1 MGAQP
6 DLSPREQLVHRRLR
20 PTQREQR
27 RPDRSGGAATAAAV
41 AAGML
46 RRAGADVGRAAAALT
61 ASTLMQIATR
71 LTLPLFAIPAI
82 IGGAPVS
89 HSLVTSA
96 YLGLLVLLLL
106 DVAGILAFASD
117 PPLLLTGRGL
127 QWALNRTIR
136 RRRKVTA
143 LPQRAPR
150 RARLCP
156 SHDRRA
162 FEDSPAD
169 GCHERNRIRDHH
181 DWRRV
186 LSPDRRDRQRAV
198 RPGRSRL
205 DPVRTRDVRKTGR
218 RRARIARV
226 DRGVRARNR
235 RQPAR
240 GRDRRK
246 ASTRARRRSGET
258 ANVSYVTRA
267 EGDVTSPAQGH
278 DRRLGCDQARPPEA
292 ASAS

>member
-1 MGAQP
+1 
-6 DLSPREQLVHRRLR
+6 
-20 PTQREQR
+20 
-27 RPDRSGGAATAAAV
+27 
-41 AAGML
+41 ML

-96 YLGLLVLLLL
+96 YLSLLVLLLL

-169 GCHERNRIRDHH
+169 GCHEYGLRLHRPALRASSGRRSAASLTRAPGVRRNAGR
-181 DWRRV
+181 WRELGWRKCG
-186 LSPDRRDRQRAV
+186 
-198 RPGRSRL
+198 GRS
-205 DPVRTRDVRKTGR
+205 G
-218 RRARIARV
+218 
-226 DRGVRARNR
+226 
-235 RQPAR
+235 
-240 GRDRRK
+240 
-246 ASTRARRRSGET
+246 STAPSRSPSESQSSSG
-258 ANVSYVTRA
+258 
-267 EGDVTSPAQGH
+267 P
-278 DRRLGCDQARPPEA
+278 
-292 ASAS
+292 ASACSPSRSCSGLTRPRPASSAWAP